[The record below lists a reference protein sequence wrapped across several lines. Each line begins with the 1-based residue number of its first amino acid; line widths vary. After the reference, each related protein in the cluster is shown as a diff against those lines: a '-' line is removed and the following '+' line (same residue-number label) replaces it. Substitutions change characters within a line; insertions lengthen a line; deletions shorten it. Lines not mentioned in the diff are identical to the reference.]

1 MSFLTIASARSQRA
15 WFRLAVS
22 ATAAVTALLSG
33 CGSETASTG
42 SESQGKTLTVGSDLT
57 YPPYAYLEGTT
68 PTGFDPDVTAAL
80 AKKMQMAVTYED
92 TRFAQLIP
100 GLKADQFD
108 VIASALYITKER
120 AAEVDYIPYFSTG
133 NSIVVRKDDPPL
145 RDAASLC
152 GNRVSVIAGGDIVQ
166 ALRTDASAACT
177 SAGKAAVDVREFP
190 TDPEATQALIS
201 GQVDA
206 QVTDAAVASTLEANT
221 GGDVQISSTDLLYPI
236 PVGMAVR
243 KGNDALKEQ
252 LTDAL
257 EAMKADGSYDTLLE
271 KYNLAPPDQAQVDE
285 ILGGN

>member
-1 MSFLTIASARSQRA
+1 VSSFTTLPGRSHRA
-15 WFRLAVS
+15 WPRLAIT
-22 ATAAVTALLSG
+22 ATAAVTALVVSG
-33 CGSETASTG
+33 CGSDTASTG
-42 SESQGKTLTVGSDLT
+42 SGPQGETLTVGSDLT

-68 PTGFDPDVTAAL
+68 PAGFDPEVTAAL
-80 AKKMQMAVTYED
+80 AEKLEMAVSYED

-108 VIASALYITKER
+108 VIASALYITKDR

-145 RDAASLC
+145 RDAAALC
-152 GNRVSVIAGGDIVQ
+152 GHRVSVIAGGDIVQ
-166 ALRTDASAACT
+166 ALRTEASAACT

-206 QVTDAAVASTLEANT
+206 QVTDAAVASTLEDNT

-236 PVGMAVR
+236 PVGMAVK
-243 KGNDALKEQ
+243 KGNDALKQQ

-257 EAMKADGSYDTLLE
+257 EAMRADGSFDALLE
-271 KYNLAPPDQAQVDE
+271 KYNLAPPDQAQVDQ
-285 ILGGN
+285 ILGS